1 MISLISLM
9 LCPAATMTM
18 RKDSDDGD
26 NVLGTR
32 STAETETYDADE
44 LSIDSEE
51 TRTFDSDNEGVSDY
65 ASDV

>member
-1 MISLISLM
+1 
-9 LCPAATMTM
+9 MTM